1 MTDGFSGAESALS
14 LSQSK
19 AEHVR
24 HSYSYD
30 FRALTRLFGKGDVL
44 CVLKTHS
51 LWVYYLAVVWRARKL
66 SHGRSFEHRS
76 RGLDGLSTVNE

>member
-1 MTDGFSGAESALS
+1 MYEFSGAESALS

-19 AEHVR
+19 TEYVS

-30 FRALTRLFGKGDVL
+30 FRVLTPLCSKGDVL

-51 LWVYYLAVVWRARKL
+51 SWV
-66 SHGRSFEHRS
+66 
-76 RGLDGLSTVNE
+76 